1 MKELI
6 NIKNLSVSYDNLK
19 VIDNISLKI
28 FEGEF
33 VGIIGPNGGGKS
45 TLLKAM
51 LGLINID
58 SGIINVKED
67 KIGYVPQFSSVDK
80 RFPISVLEVVLS
92 GMIDKNIKPFFKFN
106 KEMIEKAYNKLEQV
120 GIKDLAD
127 RQISELSGG
136 QFQRM
141 LIARA
146 LAVDPQILFLD
157 EPTASVDT
165 VSMNNIYELLEKINK
180 DTTIVLVTHDLMSIS
195 KKVSKVVCLNKK
207 VVYYGKPIL
216 EKDTLDHL
224 YGL

>member
-58 SGIINVKED
+58 SGIININEKN
-67 KIGYVPQFSSVDK
+67 IGYVPQFATVDK

-106 KEMIEKAYNKLEQV
+106 KEMIDKAYTKLEQV
-120 GIKDLAD
+120 GIKDLAN

-146 LAVDPQILFLD
+146 LAVDPKILFLD

>member
-6 NIKNLSVSYDNLK
+6 DIKNLSVSYDNLK

-51 LGLINID
+51 LGLIKID
-58 SGIINVKED
+58 SGII
-67 KIGYVPQFSSVDK
+67 KIDEKIVGYVPQFATVDK
-80 RFPISVLEVVLS
+80 KFPISVLEVVLS
-92 GMIDKNIKPFFKFN
+92 GMIDKKIKPFFKFN
-106 KEMIEKAYNKLEQV
+106 KEMIERAYDKLDEL
-120 GIKDLAD
+120 GIKDLAN

-146 LAVDPQILFLD
+146 LAVDPNILFLD

-165 VSMNNIYELLEKINK
+165 ISMNKIYELLEKINK
-180 DTTIVLVTHDLMSIS
+180 NTTIVLITHDLMSVS
-195 KKVSKVVCLNKK
+195 KKVSKVICLNKR

-216 EKDTLDHL
+216 QKDTLDHL

>member
-45 TLLKAM
+45 TLLKSM

-58 SGIINVKED
+58 SGIININEKN
-67 KIGYVPQFSSVDK
+67 IGYVPQFATVDK

-106 KEMIEKAYNKLEQV
+106 KEMIEKAYSKLEQV
-120 GIKDLAD
+120 GIKDLAN

-146 LAVDPQILFLD
+146 LAVDPKILFLD

-207 VVYYGKPIL
+207 VTYYGKPIL

>member
-45 TLLKAM
+45 TLLKSM

-58 SGIINVKED
+58 SGIININEKN
-67 KIGYVPQFSSVDK
+67 IGYVPQFATVDK

-106 KEMIEKAYNKLEQV
+106 KKMIDKAYSKLEQV
-120 GIKDLAD
+120 GIKDLAN

-146 LAVDPQILFLD
+146 LAVDPKILFLD